1 MIKLQNINVELSKK
15 IILQN
20 INLDLKKIHYSLLG
34 KSGSGKTTLLNVLN
48 LLIKPKSGE
57 IYSDIVG
64 DIKSNNSINIYRSYI
79 STIFQN
85 INLIPRFNVLENV
98 LIGKINKFA
107 PFNFTLPNSSHEK
120 QKALI
125 CLQEVGL
132 LSKSL
137 ESITN
142 LSGGEKQRVAIARA
156 IFKNPKL
163 LIADEPVSNLDPQ
176 NTKLIMR
183 LLKKLCINKKM
194 CCIVSLHNPKLAV
207 KFSKNIIALKN
218 GKVILNNTNGIT
230 KKDINKIY
238 N

>member
-1 MIKLQNINVELSKK
+1 MVRLQKINVELSKK

-20 INLDLKKIHYSLLG
+20 INLDLKNIHYSLLG
-34 KSGSGKTTLLNVLN
+34 KSGSGKTTLLNVIN
-48 LLIKPKSGE
+48 LLIKPKSGKV
-57 IYSDIVG
+57 YSDIVG
-64 DIKSNNSINIYRSYI
+64 DIKSNNSIDIYRSYI

-85 INLIPRFNVLENV
+85 INLIPRYNVLENV
-98 LIGKINKFA
+98 LIGKIHKFA
-107 PFNFTLPNSSHEK
+107 PFSFTLPNSSYVK

-176 NTKLIMR
+176 NTKIIMGI
-183 LLKKLCINKKM
+183 LKKLCINKKI
-194 CCIVSLHNPKLAV
+194 CCIVSLHNPELAV

-218 GKVILNNTNGIT
+218 GKVILNKNNGIT

>member
-1 MIKLQNINVELSKK
+1 MVRLQKINVELSKK

-20 INLDLKKIHYSLLG
+20 INLDLKNIHYSLLG
-34 KSGSGKTTLLNVLN
+34 KSGSGKTTLLNVIN
-48 LLIKPKSGE
+48 LLIKPKSGKV
-57 IYSDIVG
+57 YSDIVG
-64 DIKSNNSINIYRSYI
+64 DIKSNNSIDIYRSYI

-107 PFNFTLPNSSHEK
+107 PFSFTLPNSSYEK

-176 NTKLIMR
+176 NTKIIMGI
-183 LLKKLCINKKM
+183 LKKLCINKKI
-194 CCIVSLHNPKLAV
+194 CCIVSLHNPELAV

-218 GKVILNNTNGIT
+218 GKVILNKNNGIT

>member
-1 MIKLQNINVELSKK
+1 MVRLQKINVELSKK

-20 INLDLKKIHYSLLG
+20 INLDLKNIHYSLLG
-34 KSGSGKTTLLNVLN
+34 KSGSGKTTLLNVIN
-48 LLIKPKSGE
+48 LLIKPKSGKV
-57 IYSDIVG
+57 YSDIVG
-64 DIKSNNSINIYRSYI
+64 DIKSNNSIDIYRSYI

-107 PFNFTLPNSSHEK
+107 PFSFTLPNSSYEK

-176 NTKLIMR
+176 NTKIIMGI
-183 LLKKLCINKKM
+183 LKKLCINKKI
-194 CCIVSLHNPKLAV
+194 CCIVSLHNPELAV

-218 GKVILNNTNGIT
+218 GKVILNKNNGIT
-230 KKDINKIY
+230 KKDVNKIY

>member
-1 MIKLQNINVELSKK
+1 MVKLQKINVELSNK
-15 IILQN
+15 IILEN
-20 INLDLKKIHYSLLG
+20 INLDLKNIHYSLLG
-34 KSGSGKTTLLNVLN
+34 KSGSGKTTLLNVIN
-48 LLIKPKSGE
+48 LLIKAKSGK

-64 DIKSNNSINIYRSYI
+64 DIESNNSIDIHRSHT

-85 INLIPRFNVLENV
+85 TNLIPRLNVLENV

-107 PFNFTLPNSSHEK
+107 PFSFTLPNSNVEK

-137 ESITN
+137 ASITT
-142 LSGGEKQRVAIARA
+142 LSGGEKQRVAVARA
-156 IFKNPKL
+156 IFKNPRL

-176 NTKLIMR
+176 NTRLIMKLI
-183 LLKKLCINKKM
+183 KKICINKKM
-194 CCIVSLHNPKLAV
+194 CCIVSLHNPEIAI

-218 GKVILNNTNGIT
+218 GKIILNKNNGIT
-230 KKDINKIY
+230 KKEINTIY